1 MKSKHM
7 MPSALYLFIR
17 IGLAIWCLLCL
28 HTNFKIVFPI
38 SIKNANVILTGTALN
53 LYHFWWYG
61 HFNNINS
68 SNPWA
73 GNIFPFICEKIQIAN
88 KYMKGCSASL
98 IIRELQIKTTVR
110 YHFMPFRMTL
120 MTKTTD
126 IKARIWKKG
135 NH

>member
-1 MKSKHM
+1 MKSKRV

-17 IGLAIWCLLCL
+17 IALAIWCPLCL
-28 HTNFKIVFPI
+28 HTNFRIVFPI
-38 SIKNANVILTGTALN
+38 SMKNANVILIGTALN
-53 LYHFWWYG
+53 LYHFGWYE

-68 SNPWA
+68 PNPWA
-73 GNIFPFICEKIQIAN
+73 GNIFPFIYENIQIDS

-98 IIRELQIKTTVR
+98 IIRELQIKTTVW
-110 YHFMPFRMTL
+110 YHFMPVRMSF